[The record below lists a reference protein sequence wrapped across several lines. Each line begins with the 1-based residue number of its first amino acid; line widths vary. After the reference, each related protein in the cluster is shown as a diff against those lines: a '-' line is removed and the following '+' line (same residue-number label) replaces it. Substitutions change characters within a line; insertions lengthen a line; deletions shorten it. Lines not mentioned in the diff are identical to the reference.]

1 MLFII
6 YIQVNMWWDIVDKLL
21 HTSDTLFFVYLYI
34 WTILVPK
41 SCILYS
47 FGLGCVLIQSTDTIS
62 GRCHSVQ
69 PPSVRVG
76 DSNLEVL
83 FLGEVRKFSFLW
95 GGRVVLWGEG
105 QKIFIFRE
113 WLPYLGG
120 FIPFCTLWLNDANE
134 LVNKI
139 GEQKN

>member
-6 YIQVNMWWDIVDKLL
+6 YIQVNMWWDIVGKLL
-21 HTSDTLFFVYLYI
+21 HTSDALFFVYLYI

-95 GGRVVLWGEG
+95 GGGLSYEGKVRKFSFSESGCPIWGG
-105 QKIFIFRE
+105 SY
-113 WLPYLGG
+113 PSAHY
-120 FIPFCTLWLNDANE
+120 D
-134 LVNKI
+134 
-139 GEQKN
+139 